1 MQGITYTGK
10 VQAVALLP
18 KAEYKLVADCSSGPN
33 GSGMVGWGQ
42 GQPDVQSA
50 GPDCKGRVGLFGR
63 TGHHSDLITA

>member
-33 GSGMVGWGQ
+33 GSGMVGSGQ
-42 GQPDVQSA
+42 GQPDRLCRAQVRIAKA
-50 GPDCKGRVGLFGR
+50 GWIYLGH
-63 TGHHSDLITA
+63 TGHH